1 MYTEKEMEK
10 VYGIRVL
17 ARFGLYR
24 REQPDMA
31 IVKDLNKVKVEINQ
45 KDLVYNYNQRYEH
58 KDEIGDGY
66 EIGVKFG
73 NRYGNM
79 KYTRPIYKADAEF
92 LSEDQNRE
100 LKVYVTYRIALK
112 NKSTTLGTRINN
124 IIDYYDNKYEL
135 VGVGTQ
141 CAEDGNVTNALSYRT
156 EGGTG
161 KYNKAIIDTSSLGI
175 LNKQQES
182 ILYVRLRLNREQVY
196 NIISNSDEELENV
209 IEIGSYTVY
218 SGGSLYGGVDKNS
231 NPGSCAPGNK
241 DTYEDDTDASPGLQL
256 VEATKR
262 AMDGLV
268 FYDNPRGELLDQNIR
283 EGDGV
288 LSFSMDRYGN
298 VNLAE
303 KLIQNV
309 KVELLRKELR
319 GGNDTWIVLKT
330 FDKTQ
335 EDGQYMFEDFAA
347 GDYRVRFIWGQDI
360 TWEGKTCEYVIQ
372 NCKGTIFN
380 ESTHKYTENSHTN
393 GEWYKNDLRSDRI
406 RESDAIDYYT
416 DSDKASVNDNGAETR
431 LSIDEEYK
439 TVKYYTPEQ
448 AKASDKQMSSITPE
462 MSITV
467 EYDEPERMKP
477 SDGSESY
484 NYPIRNVDFGIIER
498 PRQNYEF
505 TKNIDRIKLTLE
517 NGQILI
523 DSKVDPDDPSK
534 LIPEAISTTAQP
546 PVVKNKADIPKD
558 KEYLSGYPNG
568 YVKIEMDN
576 EIIHGAKLDIW
587 YKYVFTNTG
596 EVDYVDEGFY
606 KYGTKATPGRDKAL
620 EINASNIT
628 DYLDRELVVDEEESE
643 YINNKWT
650 KKEKTAL
657 ESQDV
662 VTDSVLGNAEVA
674 ERRILQ
680 TDKLNH
686 DNDGL
691 ATVRTDKLNW
701 NGLAAVRTGQ
711 PKESATIE
719 LLVTKTLQTI
729 NNEDVELDNDAEI
742 VTLTKNGG
750 GIPVLTKPIDPKVEE
765 TITPGNYE
773 PKTAYTKRTEPDDDR
788 SQTII
793 ITPNTGGNL
802 GFIIPVL
809 IGIGAL
815 AIITVGTIVIKK
827 KVLRKE

>member
-92 LSEDQNRE
+92 LSEDKNRE

-231 NPGSCAPGNK
+231 NPGSCTPGNK

-256 VEATKR
+256 VEAMIR
-262 AMDGLV
+262 QMSGVV
-268 FYDNPRGELLDQNIR
+268 FYDNPREDLLNQNIR
-283 EGDGV
+283 EGNGELDSSIG
-288 LSFSMDRYGN
+288 RYGN
-298 VNLAE
+298 ITAE
-303 KLIQNV
+303 KGVENV

-330 FDKTQ
+330 FDNTPKN
-335 EDGQYMFEDFAA
+335 GQYVFDNFAA
-347 GDYRVRFIWGQDI
+347 GDYIVRYTWGKDT
-360 TWEGKTCEYVIQ
+360 TWEGKTCEYVVQ
-372 NCKGTIFN
+372 NCKGTIFD
-380 ESTHKYTENSHTN
+380 ESAHTN
-393 GEWYKNDLRSDRI
+393 SEWYKNTAPRK
-406 RESDAIDYYT
+406 SDAIDYYT

-467 EYDEPERMKP
+467 EYDEPY
-477 SDGSESY
+477 SQQSSSGQY
-484 NYPIRNVDFGIIER
+484 YVYPIQNVDFGIIER

-523 DSKVDPDDPSK
+523 DSKVDPNDPSK

-750 GIPVLTKPIDPKVEE
+750 GIPVLTKPIDPTVEE

-788 SQTII
+788 AQTII

>member
-92 LSEDQNRE
+92 LSEDKNRE

-231 NPGSCAPGNK
+231 NPGSCTPGNK

-256 VEATKR
+256 VEAMIR
-262 AMDGLV
+262 QMSGVV
-268 FYDNPRGELLDQNIR
+268 FYDNPREDLLNQNIR
-283 EGDGV
+283 EGNGELDSSIG
-288 LSFSMDRYGN
+288 RYGN
-298 VNLAE
+298 ITAE
-303 KLIQNV
+303 KGVENV

-330 FDKTQ
+330 FDNTPKN
-335 EDGQYMFEDFAA
+335 GQYVFDNFAA
-347 GDYRVRFIWGQDI
+347 GDYIVRYTWGKDT
-360 TWEGKTCEYVIQ
+360 TWEGKTCEYVVQ
-372 NCKGTIFN
+372 NCKGTIFD
-380 ESTHKYTENSHTN
+380 ESAHTN
-393 GEWYKNDLRSDRI
+393 SEWYKNTAPRK
-406 RESDAIDYYT
+406 SDAIDYYT

-467 EYDEPERMKP
+467 EYDEPY
-477 SDGSESY
+477 SQQSSSGQY
-484 NYPIRNVDFGIIER
+484 YVYPIQNVDFGIIER

-523 DSKVDPDDPSK
+523 DSKVDPNDPSK

-546 PVVKNKADIPKD
+546 PVDIPKD

-750 GIPVLTKPIDPKVEE
+750 GIPVLTKPIDPTVEE

>member
-1 MYTEKEMEK
+1 MEN

-45 KDLVYNYNQRYEH
+45 KDLVYNYNQRFEH

-66 EIGVKFG
+66 NIGVKFG

-92 LSEDQNRE
+92 ISEDKENRE
-100 LKVYVTYRIALK
+100 LKVYVTYKIALK
-112 NKSTTLGTRINN
+112 NKSTTLGTRINR

-141 CAEDGNVTNALSYRT
+141 CTEDGNVTNALSYT
-156 EGGTG
+156 PEGGTG
-161 KYNKAIIDTSSLGI
+161 KYKKAVINTSNLGI
-175 LNKQQES
+175 LNRQQES
-182 ILYVRLRLNREQVY
+182 ILYVRFRLNREQVAG
-196 NIISNSDEELENV
+196 IISNSDEELENV

-231 NPGSCAPGNK
+231 NPGNCTPGNK

-256 VEATKR
+256 VEAMKR
-262 AMDGLV
+262 TMTGLV
-268 FYDNPRGELLDQNIR
+268 FYDNPQEELLNQNIR
-283 EGDGV
+283 EGNGTFDAGE
-288 LSFSMDRYGN
+288 SG
-298 VNLAE
+298 
-303 KLIQNV
+303 IQNV

-330 FDKTQ
+330 FDNTP
-335 EDGQYMFEDFAA
+335 ENGQYMFDDFAA
-347 GDYRVRFIWGQDI
+347 GDYVVRYTWGKDT
-360 TWEGKTCEYVIQ
+360 TWEGKTCEYVVQ
-372 NCKGTIFN
+372 NCKGTIFDRN
-380 ESTHKYTENSHTN
+380 AHTN
-393 GEWYKNDLRSDRI
+393 SEWYKNTSPRK
-406 RESDAIDYYT
+406 SDAIDYYT
-416 DSDKASVNDNGAETR
+416 DGDKASVNDNGAETR

-448 AKASDKQMSSITPE
+448 AKASDKQMASITPE

-467 EYDEPERMKP
+467 EYDEPYSQRP
-477 SDGSESY
+477 SSGQNY
-484 NYPIRNVDFGIIER
+484 IYPIQNVDFGIIER
-498 PRQNYEF
+498 ARQNYEF

-523 DSKVDPDDPSK
+523 DSKVDPNNAYK
-534 LIPEAISTTAQP
+534 LDPEAISTTSLP
-546 PVVKNKADIPKD
+546 TVKNKADIKVG
-558 KEYLSGYPNG
+558 EEHTSGYPNG

-587 YKYVFTNTG
+587 YKYIFTNTG

-606 KYGTKATPGRDKAL
+606 KYGVTPGRDKAL
-620 EINASNIT
+620 EINAPNIT
-628 DYLDRELVVDEEESE
+628 DYLDRELTVDEGETE
-643 YINNKWT
+643 YINNNWT
-650 KKEKTAL
+650 KKDKNEITP
-657 ESQDV
+657 QDI
-662 VTDSVLGNAEVA
+662 VTDEVFNNTEVT

-680 TDKLNH
+680 TDKLK
-686 DNDGL
+686 D
-691 ATVRTDKLNW
+691 AK
-701 NGLAAVRTGQ
+701 LAAVKTGVA
-711 PKESATIE
+711 KESAKIE
-719 LLVTKTLQTI
+719 MLVTKTLATI

-742 VTLTKNGG
+742 VVLSKNGG
-750 GIPVLTKPIDPKVEE
+750 GIPVLTKPMAPRTEE

-788 SQTII
+788 AQTVI

-809 IGIGAL
+809 IGISTL
-815 AIITVGTIVIKK
+815 AIIAVGAIVIKK

>member
-1 MYTEKEMEK
+1 MYTEKEMEN

-92 LSEDQNRE
+92 LSEDKNRE

-135 VGVGTQ
+135 VGAGTQ

-231 NPGSCAPGNK
+231 NPGSCTPGNK

-256 VEATKR
+256 VEAMIR
-262 AMDGLV
+262 QMSGVV
-268 FYDNPRGELLDQNIR
+268 FYDNPREDLLNQNIR
-283 EGDGV
+283 EGNGELD
-288 LSFSMDRYGN
+288 SSMGRYGSIT
-298 VNLAE
+298 AE
-303 KLIQNV
+303 KGVENV

-330 FDKTQ
+330 FDNTPKN
-335 EDGQYMFEDFAA
+335 GQYVFDNFAA
-347 GDYRVRFIWGQDI
+347 GDYIVRYTWGKDT
-360 TWEGKTCEYVIQ
+360 TWEGKTCEYVVQ
-372 NCKGTIFN
+372 NCKGTIFD
-380 ESTHKYTENSHTN
+380 ESAHTN
-393 GEWYKNDLRSDRI
+393 SEWYKNTAPRK
-406 RESDAIDYYT
+406 SDAIDYYT

-467 EYDEPERMKP
+467 EYDEPY
-477 SDGSESY
+477 SQQSSSGQY
-484 NYPIRNVDFGIIER
+484 YVYPIQNVDFGIIER

-534 LIPEAISTTAQP
+534 LIPEAISTTAVGP
-546 PVVKNKADIPKD
+546 YKNKAEIGAT
-558 KEYLSGYPNG
+558 EENTMGYPNG

-750 GIPVLTKPIDPKVEE
+750 GIPVLTKPIDPTVEE